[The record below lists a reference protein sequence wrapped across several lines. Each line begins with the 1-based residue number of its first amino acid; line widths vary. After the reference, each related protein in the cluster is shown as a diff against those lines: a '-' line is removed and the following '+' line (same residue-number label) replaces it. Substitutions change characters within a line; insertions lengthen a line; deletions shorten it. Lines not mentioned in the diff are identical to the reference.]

1 MNPTKIIAHLA
12 IIAVTMRSLAEAGN
26 IYQHAPQTN
35 VSSDDAFVTPI
46 PADNT
51 PIATPVPTTPAPSV
65 TDAPEATP
73 APTTPAPSVTDAP
86 EATPIPTA
94 ATPQP
99 TPCATPTPK
108 PTPCATPTPKPTP
121 CATPAP
127 TTAGASATPLPTK
140 PSDEAIEKSEK
151 GNKSPAT
158 NPKNGPSSDH
168 EDRSATATAETHND
182 GQRVSSSAN
191 TGSVVS
197 GASAAAGYPARA
209 GVGANAGLNA
219 GAGLGANAGLRA
231 GAGLG
236 VNAGL
241 GMGAGLGANAGLV
254 AGAGLGENAG
264 LGAGAGLGANAG
276 LNAGAGLGANAG
288 LRAGAGLGANA
299 GVGETVGGAANGGV
313 SASARVGGRATRSV
327 CLSKNVNDLDVIIE
341 YISRVNLSMEA
352 LDVNAL
358 PLTVPVVMASS
369 FGAYTQTRN
378 FFC

>member
-26 IYQHAPQTN
+26 INQHAPQTN
-35 VSSDDAFVTPI
+35 VSSDDAFVTPT
-46 PADNT
+46 PAVIT
-51 PIATPVPTTPAPSV
+51 PMATPV
-65 TDAPEATP
+65 
-73 APTTPAPSVTDAP
+73 PTTPAPSVTDAP

-140 PSDEAIEKSEK
+140 PSDEANEKSEK

-168 EDRSATATAETHND
+168 EDRSATATAVAHND

-197 GASAAAGYPARA
+197 GASATAGYPARA
-209 GVGANAGLNA
+209 GA
-219 GAGLGANAGLRA
+219 
-231 GAGLG
+231 
-236 VNAGL
+236 
-241 GMGAGLGANAGLV
+241 
-254 AGAGLGENAG
+254 
-264 LGAGAGLGANAG
+264 GANAG

-299 GVGETVGGAANGGV
+299 GVGGTVGGAANGGV
-313 SASARVGGRATRSV
+313 SASARVGGRATRS
-327 CLSKNVNDLDVIIE
+327 L
-341 YISRVNLSMEA
+341 
-352 LDVNAL
+352 
-358 PLTVPVVMASS
+358 
-369 FGAYTQTRN
+369 
-378 FFC
+378 